1 MKAIVI
7 ELPHEMILSIFPLNG
22 GDFKWT
28 QVESQWCVF
37 IAIIILVLA
46 QYSWKLLHPTDRY
59 GNPQCP
65 DDAEEYERV
74 SKIIN
79 DHHS

>member
-1 MKAIVI
+1 
-7 ELPHEMILSIFPLNG
+7 MILSIFPLN
-22 GDFKWT
+22 
-28 QVESQWCVF
+28 VESQWCIF
-37 IAIIILVLA
+37 IAIIILVFA

-65 DDAEEYERV
+65 DNAEEYERV

-79 DHHS
+79 DCHS

>member
-1 MKAIVI
+1 MEGILN
-7 ELPHEMILSIFPLNG
+7 ELKLKVNGVYLSQLFIF
-22 GDFKWT
+22 
-28 QVESQWCVF
+28 VF
-37 IAIIILVLA
+37 A

-65 DDAEEYERV
+65 DNAEEYERV